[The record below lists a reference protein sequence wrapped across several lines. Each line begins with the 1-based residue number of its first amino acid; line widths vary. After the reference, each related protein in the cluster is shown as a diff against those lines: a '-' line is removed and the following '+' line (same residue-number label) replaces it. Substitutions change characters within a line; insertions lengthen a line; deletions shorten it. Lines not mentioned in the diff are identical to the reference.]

1 MRSGGNRPPPAAA
14 GRGHKDFAGG
24 RSAGTFERIKELAK
38 KRGYTLSALNDKAGL
53 GTNSIYHWK
62 NKTPSTQSLNKVA
75 KVLGVSADYLL
86 GETEKKK
93 TADLADKDTVFTYE
107 GREIPPE
114 DLEYMKRLLRGDDK

>member
-1 MRSGGNRPPPAAA
+1 M
-14 GRGHKDFAGG
+14 
-24 RSAGTFERIKELAK
+24 K
-38 KRGYTLSALNDKAGL
+38 KLGLICITILLGMGLSACENDS
-53 GTNSIYHWK
+53 NSH
-62 NKTPSTQSLNKVA
+62 STTKDSHSASSSSSNKVA

-114 DLEYMKRLLRGDDK
+114 DLEYMKRLLRGGKQ

>member
-1 MRSGGNRPPPAAA
+1 MT
-14 GRGHKDFAGG
+14 
-24 RSAGTFERIKELAK
+24 TFERIKELAK

-53 GTNSIYHWK
+53 GTNSIYHWR

-93 TADLADKDTVFTYE
+93 TADLADKDTVFTFE

>member
-1 MRSGGNRPPPAAA
+1 MT
-14 GRGHKDFAGG
+14 
-24 RSAGTFERIKELAK
+24 TFERIKQLAK

-53 GTNSIYHWK
+53 GTNSIYHWR

-75 KVLGVSADYLL
+75 TVLGVSADYLL

-114 DLEYMKRLLRGDDK
+114 DLEYMKRLLRGGKQ

>member
-1 MRSGGNRPPPAAA
+1 M
-14 GRGHKDFAGG
+14 KTVD
-24 RSAGTFERIKELAK
+24 RIKELSK
-38 KRGYTLSALNDKAGL
+38 KRGWSLQKVAEEAGI
-53 GTNSIYHWK
+53 GINSIYRW
-62 NKTPSTQSLNKVA
+62 NSRIPSTQSLNKVA

-114 DLEYMKRLLRGDDK
+114 DLEYMKRLLRGGKQ